1 MVKLHHGGA
10 SLNHLQLDYGPQ
22 SCLGRRG
29 CGKGGIFIEVSLPAL
44 LFTSSSWKF
53 HLRVRTTIV
62 SMVTCPRSPKNPS
75 NSPSYKVSET
85 IARAEPTSP
94 KFISFLD
101 AVAEILKKCD
111 LMVVISSIRELFV
124 DSCTTAIHTS

>member
-1 MVKLHHGGA
+1 
-10 SLNHLQLDYGPQ
+10 
-22 SCLGRRG
+22 
-29 CGKGGIFIEVSLPAL
+29 
-44 LFTSSSWKF
+44 
-53 HLRVRTTIV
+53 
-62 SMVTCPRSPKNPS
+62 MVTCPRSPKNPS